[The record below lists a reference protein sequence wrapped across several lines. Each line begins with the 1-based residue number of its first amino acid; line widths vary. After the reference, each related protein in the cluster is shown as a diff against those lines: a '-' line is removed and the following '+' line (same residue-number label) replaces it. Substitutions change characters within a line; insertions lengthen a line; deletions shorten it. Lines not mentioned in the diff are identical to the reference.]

1 MKVHSASSA
10 EQLNAGCF
18 CITLDRTALLT
29 ALDDEIGERAFSA
42 IQLASRPHLFSD
54 VPAFVPTAA
63 LSKMLHVV
71 AAIEATTKFPTYQ
84 VDVLGRAPVI
94 AAVDH
99 GPRGAF
105 MGYDFHLGAGG
116 PKLIEVNTNAGGA
129 FLNALVMRAQ
139 RTCCPEVADSVDGA
153 LAEGFEAT
161 ALAIFQS
168 EWRAQRGEAPLRRV
182 AIVDER
188 PDEQYL
194 YPEFLL
200 ARRWLER
207 AGIETVIVDPV
218 ELRFDGSRLLTR
230 GAPVDLVYNRLTDF
244 YFERPEHAALKAAY
258 GLGAVVVTPNPHL
271 HALFADKRNLT
282 LLSDLATLDA
292 WGVSAE
298 IRAALDAVPQT
309 TLVTEDNAESL
320 WQSRKNWFFKP
331 AAGHGG
337 KAVYRGDK
345 LTRGAWA
352 NILAGSYVAQAFAA
366 PGTRTIQQ
374 EGVEMSC
381 KMDVRL
387 YTYDGRLLLMA
398 ARLYQGQ
405 TTNFRTAGGG
415 FAPIYV
421 V

>member
-1 MKVHSASSA
+1 MRSTTSA

-18 CITLDRTALLT
+18 CITLDRAALFA
-29 ALDDEIGERAFSA
+29 ALDEEVGEAAFSA
-42 IQLASRPHLFSD
+42 THLASRPNLFSN
-54 VPAFVPTAA
+54 VPAFVPAAA
-63 LSKMLHVV
+63 LSKMLRVV
-71 AAIEATTKFPTYQ
+71 SAIEATTKLPTYRAEI
-84 VDVLGRAPVI
+84 LSRAPAI

-105 MGYDFHLGAGG
+105 MGYDFHLGADG
-116 PKLIEVNTNAGGA
+116 PRLIEVNTNAGGA
-129 FLNALVMRAQ
+129 FLNALLMRAQ
-139 RTCCPEVADSVDGA
+139 RACCPEVADTVDGA

-161 ALAIFQS
+161 ALAMFQS
-168 EWRAQRGEAPLRRV
+168 EWRALCGEGPLRRV

-188 PDEQYL
+188 PEEQYL

-200 ARRWLER
+200 AQRWLER
-207 AGIETVIVDPV
+207 AGIETVIVDAG
-218 ELRFDGSRLLTR
+218 ELGFDGNRLLAHGT
-230 GAPVDLVYNRLTDF
+230 PVDLVYNRLTDF
-244 YFERPEHAALKAAY
+244 YFEKPEHAALRAAY
-258 GLGAVVVTPNPHL
+258 GHGAVVVTPNPHL

-282 LLSDLATLDA
+282 LLSDPATLDA

-298 IRAALDAVPQT
+298 IRVALDSVPRT
-309 TLVTEDNAESL
+309 VLVTKDNAESL
-320 WQSRKNWFFKP
+320 WRSRKDWFFKP
-331 AAGHGG
+331 TAGHGG

-345 LTRGAWA
+345 LTRGVWS
-352 NILAGSYVAQAFAA
+352 NILEGSYVAQAFAA
-366 PGTRTIQQ
+366 PGSRTVQH
-374 EGVEMSC
+374 EGVETRC